1 MRIGLISDIHGNL
14 VALDAVLAE
23 IDRSGVDQIVCMGDL
38 AVLGPQPCEVIN
50 RIMERGILTVRGNVD
65 DWLAHGDGPSAE
77 SPTSTQTIDLTAW
90 AFSQLEDEHI
100 EFLRHLPLTLRL
112 PLDDGRSMVCYHATP
127 DSLDDITHAGKPAR
141 VGEWSGNAWMACGH
155 THIQAMWRVGDQI
168 WLNPGSVGLPG
179 IGPGA
184 SGLPVNRDVSWAEYA
199 VVEIDQHG
207 VMVTLRRIE
216 LNIEAMWSAV
226 TATDMPHQDWWRSL
240 WKS

>member
-65 DWLAHGDGPSAE
+65 DWLAPGSETSAE
-77 SPTSTQTIDLTAW
+77 PPTSTQTIDMIAW
-90 AFSQLEDEHI
+90 SLFQLEEEHI
-100 EFLRHLPLTLRL
+100 DFLRHLPLTLRL
-112 PLDDGRSMVCYHATP
+112 PLDDGRSMLCFHATP
-127 DSLDDITHAGKPAR
+127 DSLDDITCAAEPVR
-141 VGEWSGNAWMACGH
+141 VGEWPGDEIMCCGH
-155 THIQAMWRVGDQI
+155 THIQSLWRIGDQT

-184 SGLPVNRDVSWAEYA
+184 AGLPVNHDVSWAEYA

-216 LNIEAMWSAV
+216 LDIEAMWSAV